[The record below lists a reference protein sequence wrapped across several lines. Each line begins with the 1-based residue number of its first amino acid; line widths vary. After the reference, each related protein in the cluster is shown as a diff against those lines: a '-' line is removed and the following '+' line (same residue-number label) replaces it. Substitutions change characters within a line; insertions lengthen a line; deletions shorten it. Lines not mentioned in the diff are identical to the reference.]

1 MSLFKKMV
9 HKDVHNVFI
18 NLDEFAECHSIN
30 DFRVNCIIDK
40 ADISSASHQ
49 GVFQNVLTIY
59 VRSCDF
65 EPMPVEGET
74 LYLDE
79 EMFFVQTVSDEDGVL
94 VITCRAYEQ

>member
-30 DFRVNCIIDK
+30 DVRMNCIIDK
-40 ADISSASHQ
+40 ANISGASHE

-59 VRSCDF
+59 VRSCDMV
-65 EPMPVEGET
+65 PAPVEGET
-74 LYLDE
+74 LYLDDD
-79 EMFFVQTVSDEDGVL
+79 MFFVQSVSDEDGVL
-94 VITCRAYEQ
+94 VIVCRAYEQ